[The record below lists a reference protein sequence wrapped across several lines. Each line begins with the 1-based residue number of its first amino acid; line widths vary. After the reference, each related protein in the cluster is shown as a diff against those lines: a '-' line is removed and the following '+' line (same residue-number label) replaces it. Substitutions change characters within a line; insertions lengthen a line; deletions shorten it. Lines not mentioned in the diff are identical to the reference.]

1 MEARIE
7 DMGMTDRQFD
17 SYQSALLEDLKEALE
32 LSPGNPKLIKMIA
45 RIESEL
51 KRP

>member
-1 MEARIE
+1 MEERVE

-17 SYQSALLEDLKEALE
+17 SYLTMLLGRLKAALKESPENEALKE
-32 LSPGNPKLIKMIA
+32 LIA
-45 RIESEL
+45 EIEAEL